1 MQLQYV
7 RILSS
12 DGEVTEYI
20 NIANTEDAAEIL
32 FMVGGE
38 DYFDDEVIISYGKF
52 VDNYLID
59 EED

>member
-20 NIANTEDAAEIL
+20 NIANTEDADEIL